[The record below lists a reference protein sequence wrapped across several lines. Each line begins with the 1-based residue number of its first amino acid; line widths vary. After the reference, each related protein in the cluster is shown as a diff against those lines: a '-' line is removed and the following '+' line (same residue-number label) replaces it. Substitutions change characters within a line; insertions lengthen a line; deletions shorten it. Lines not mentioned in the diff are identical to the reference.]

1 MQRSVKLY
9 TKVVLVLCAVF
20 VAYGLIDYTI
30 QKRVILPSFESL
42 EADSARTDMERAT
55 RALDRELTQLMT
67 CSADWGNWIDTYAYV
82 IRRNE
87 DFIAVNMNPSF
98 LNSSGIELVA
108 FLDREGRYIWRQV
121 TTPTHAPLHYS
132 LLDPAGLEAGHPF
145 LAAIAVGQRNQG
157 IVPPS
162 TGPCCSRSHRSSTA
176 MARDRI
182 AARC

>member
-30 QKRVILPSFESL
+30 QKRVILPSFASL

-67 CSADWGNWIDTYAYV
+67 FSADWGNWIDTYEYV
-82 IRRNE
+82 RRRNE
-87 DFIAVNMNPSF
+87 DFISVNMNPSF

-108 FLDREGRYIWRQV
+108 FLDREGRYVWRQGYD
-121 TTPTHAPLHYS
+121 TRGHAPLHYA
-132 LLDPAGLEAGHPF
+132 LLDPAGLEAAHPF
-145 LAAIAVGQRNQG
+145 RAAIANGQRNQG
-157 IVPPS
+157 IVL
-162 TGPCCSRSHRSSTA
+162 TELGA
-176 MARDRI
+176 M
-182 AARC
+182 